1 MANTGLNFLN
11 GVIAPMLTPC
21 RPDGS
26 LDLDG
31 VRGMVGWWKTRR
43 GLNTI
48 FARSGMGKMFTFTVE
63 ETLSLAR
70 AVIDEAAGRFGVL
83 AGAAGEWLTQR
94 EGMRPDRNAYL
105 TQAIHLTVEL
115 GRLGVDGAV
124 HVIPYALEPASGE
137 AIHDLVFHYYQQVH
151 DATSVPIVIYQ
162 PHSTPPEYR
171 IRPRLLERL
180 LELPRLAGMKVSTME
195 DEDFLPLATVA
206 ADAPFALI
214 CGDEN
219 NYLKAL
225 KHGAVGVI
233 GEGCN
238 VYPEILAD
246 LKAAFERGDLEGAE
260 RHQLNVGRGLDLVS
274 GLNSGVAWR
283 QLMIRLGA
291 KLQPYDREPFTPYP
305 QDTVERLAAGWRELL
320 AEYH

>member
-1 MANTGLNFLN
+1 MESTTLNFLN

-21 RPDGS
+21 RSNGS

-48 FARSGMGKMFTFTVE
+48 FARSGMGKMFSFTVE

-70 AVIDEAAGRFGVL
+70 AVRADAAGRFGVL
-83 AGAAGEWLTQR
+83 VGAAGEWLTYR
-94 EGMRPDRNAYL
+94 EGTRPDRNTYL
-105 TQAIHLTVEL
+105 TQAIYLTVEL
-115 GRLGVDGAV
+115 ERVGVDGAV
-124 HVIPYALEPASGE
+124 HVVPYALEPAGGE
-137 AIHDLVFHYYQQVH
+137 TTQDLIFHYYQQVH
-151 DATSVPIVIYQ
+151 DAASIPIVIYQ

-180 LELPRLAGMKVSTME
+180 LKLPRLAGIKVSTMG
-195 DEDFLPLATVA
+195 DEDFLPLAAVA
-206 ADAPFALI
+206 AGAPFALI

-219 NYLKAL
+219 QYLKAL

-246 LKAAFERGDLEGAE
+246 LKTDFERGDLDEAE

-274 GLNSGVAWR
+274 GLNSAVAWR
-283 QLMIRLGA
+283 QLMIRLDA

-305 QDTVERLAAGWRELL
+305 QNTIERLATGWRALL
-320 AEYH
+320 SGY